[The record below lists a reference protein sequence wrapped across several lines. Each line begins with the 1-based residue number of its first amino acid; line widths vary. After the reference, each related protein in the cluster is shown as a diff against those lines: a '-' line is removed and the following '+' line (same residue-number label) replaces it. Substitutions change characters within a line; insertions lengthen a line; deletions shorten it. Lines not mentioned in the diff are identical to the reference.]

1 MTRLKTEDILKPG
14 AVLEVKAIDWNDPIV
29 KEIVAEHK
37 KAMRELKKIHTWRYD
52 QFGFR
57 RIR

>member
-1 MTRLKTEDILKPG
+1 MRLKTEDILKPG
-14 AVLEVKAIDWNDPIV
+14 AVLESKAIDWNSPEV
-29 KEIVAEHK
+29 KAIMAEHK
-37 KAMRELKKIHTWRYD
+37 KSMRESNKIRVWRYD